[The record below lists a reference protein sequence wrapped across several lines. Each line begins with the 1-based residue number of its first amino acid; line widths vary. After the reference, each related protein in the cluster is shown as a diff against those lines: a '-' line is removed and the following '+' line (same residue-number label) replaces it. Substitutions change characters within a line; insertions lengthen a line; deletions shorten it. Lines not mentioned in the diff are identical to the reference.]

1 MNKNQ
6 VTRRQF
12 IQTSSVGTTALLVGA
27 RQAVSANDKVRL
39 GFIRWADAGPNCS
52 NTAPVSTTM
61 NSLPFA
67 TSVLNVWNAPSISP
81 NRKTR
86 IPKVTPTLKMLEQ
99 EQLDGVIVATEV
111 GNHAEVVIPVLE
123 AGLNCFSEKPIEA
136 NVEKVD
142 QVVKAARKAK
152 GIFVSDFSAAIPT
165 FHKTIETARATC
177 WGTSPSCRDT
187 GISPAASA
195 AG

>member
-39 GFIRWADAGPNCS
+39 GFIGVGGRGTQLLKYCTRIPDY
-52 NTAPVSTTM
+52 

-67 TSVLNVWNAPSISP
+67 TSVLELWNAPSISP

-86 IPKVTPTLKMLEQ
+86 IPKLHRL
-99 EQLDGVIVATEV
+99 
-111 GNHAEVVIPVLE
+111 
-123 AGLNCFSEKPIEA
+123 
-136 NVEKVD
+136 
-142 QVVKAARKAK
+142 
-152 GIFVSDFSAAIPT
+152 
-165 FHKTIETARATC
+165 
-177 WGTSPSCRDT
+177 
-187 GISPAASA
+187 
-195 AG
+195 